1 MSRRATSPTGLLFA
15 SLGLALAAAGCGLG
29 DLPTRQPPSQ
39 PPPTAGPSP
48 TPTAVPSPTP
58 TPSPTVRPSPTPLV
72 YTVKPGDSLL
82 SIAKRF
88 KTTGRSIAYWNRA
101 TYPSLDPDSSKY
113 DPDRIEVG
121 WKLVLTPGVTI
132 DQALESPP
140 AGSPTPEPTTY

>member
-1 MSRRATSPTGLLFA
+1 
-15 SLGLALAAAGCGLG
+15 
-29 DLPTRQPPSQ
+29 
-39 PPPTAGPSP
+39 
-48 TPTAVPSPTP
+48 
-58 TPSPTVRPSPTPLV
+58 VRPSPTPLV